1 MLVAGLWAAVPV
13 RPRRDIRRHRDL
25 GDAKDPPGLRRT
37 GLRECE
43 TADYEM

>member
-13 RPRRDIRRHRDL
+13 RRPATSVVIDF
-25 GDAKDPPGLRRT
+25 GYTKDPPGLRRT
-37 GLRECE
+37 GLGECE